1 MKKETFYTQ
10 WKEHRCR
17 VPVPEQF
24 ATGIMA
30 RIEKQGQKEEYEL
43 PAGLTDIHNRLMQ
56 WSTAASLVL
65 LGLFRI
71 FYIAANLLRAN
82 QLLP

>member
-17 VPVPEQF
+17 VPVPKHF

-30 RIEKQGQKEEYEL
+30 RIENQVQKEGYEL
-43 PAGLTDIHNRLMQ
+43 PAGLTDIQDRLMQ
-56 WSTAASLVL
+56 WSAAAGLVL
-65 LGLFRI
+65 IGLFRI
-71 FYIAANLLRAN
+71 LYIAANLLRAN